1 MKQLLLALGLISS
14 LCPTLNF
21 AAEAP
26 PAAAATTPTASPA
39 ASPADGTPAAPPAP
53 AAAAATAAPAT
64 SAAAAKAQSKSAAPG
79 APATPAAAPQV
90 LVVTSLG
97 NFTLE
102 LNAERAPLT
111 VAHFL
116 KYVDQGQYSGTLFHR
131 VIANFVIQG
140 GGFDG
145 NYKPKPAPAK
155 VVNESGNGLTNQ
167 RGTVGM
173 ARSQDPHGSDAQFY
187 VNLYDNEAL
196 DPNKT
201 RWGYAVFG
209 KVVQGME
216 VVDKIG
222 NVATG
227 ARGPFKEDAPL
238 KPVLIERIER
248 VASP

>member
-1 MKQLLLALGLISS
+1 MKQLLPTVGLIFATWLTSGV
-14 LCPTLNF
+14 

-26 PAAAATTPTASPA
+26 PAATAPATAATAGATA
-39 ASPADGTPAAPPAP
+39 ADTAKTQPKPAAPAAP
-53 AAAAATAAPAT
+53 AAPAT
-64 SAAAAKAQSKSAAPG
+64 
-79 APATPAAAPQV
+79 AAAPQI
-90 LVVTSLG
+90 LVVTNMG
-97 NFTLE
+97 NFTIE

-116 KYVDQGQYSGTLFHR
+116 KYVDQGHYSGTIIHR
-131 VIANFVIQG
+131 VVANFVIQG
-140 GGFDG
+140 GGFDS
-145 NYKPKPAPAK
+145 NYKPVPAPVK

-216 VVDKIG
+216 VVDRIG
-222 NVATG
+222 NVSTG
-227 ARGPFKEDAPL
+227 TRGPFKEDAPL
-238 KPVLIERIER
+238 KPVVIERIER
-248 VASP
+248 VAGP

>member
-1 MKQLLLALGLISS
+1 MKQLLLVLGLISAYCS
-14 LCPTLNF
+14 ASSF

-26 PAAAATTPTASPA
+26 PATAAATTAASAPTPAATPAPSPA
-39 ASPADGTPAAPPAP
+39 ASPADG
-53 AAAAATAAPAT
+53 AAAATAT
-64 SAAAAKAQSKSAAPG
+64 SAKAQTK
-79 APATPAAAPQV
+79 AAATASTTPSASPQI

-97 NFTLE
+97 SFTVE

-116 KYVDQGQYSGTLFHR
+116 RYVDQGQYSGTTFHR
-131 VIANFVIQG
+131 VIPNFVIQG
-140 GGFDG
+140 GGFDSS
-145 NYKPKPAPAK
+145 YKLKAAPTK

-238 KPVLIERIER
+238 QPVVIERIER
-248 VASP
+248 VAGH

>member
-1 MKQLLLALGLISS
+1 MS
-14 LCPTLNF
+14 LNDSTCV
-21 AAEAP
+21 
-26 PAAAATTPTASPA
+26 TP
-39 ASPADGTPAAPPAP
+39 
-53 AAAAATAAPAT
+53 
-64 SAAAAKAQSKSAAPG
+64 QIM
-79 APATPAAAPQV
+79 
-90 LVVTSLG
+90 VVTSLG
-97 NFTLE
+97 SFTIE

-116 KYVDQGQYSGTLFHR
+116 KYVDQGQYSGTTFHR
-131 VIANFVIQG
+131 VVANFVIQG
-140 GGFDG
+140 GGFDT
-145 NYKPKPAPAK
+145 NYKPKAAPFK

-238 KPVLIERIER
+238 QPVVIERIER
-248 VASP
+248 VAGH

>member
-1 MKQLLLALGLISS
+1 MKQLLLILGLISAS
-14 LCPTLNF
+14 CSASSF

-26 PAAAATTPTASPA
+26 PAAAPAASATSAPIPAPTPAASPA
-39 ASPADGTPAAPPAP
+39 ASPADGAA
-53 AAAAATAAPAT
+53 
-64 SAAAAKAQSKSAAPG
+64 G
-79 APATPAAAPQV
+79 APATPAKAQTKASAATASTTLAASPQI

-97 NFTLE
+97 SFTIE

-116 KYVDQGQYSGTLFHR
+116 KYVDQGHYSGTIFHR

-140 GGFDG
+140 GGFDSS
-145 NYKPKPAPAK
+145 YKPKPAPIK

-209 KVVQGME
+209 KIVQGIE

-238 KPVLIERIER
+238 QPVVIERIER
-248 VASP
+248 VAGH